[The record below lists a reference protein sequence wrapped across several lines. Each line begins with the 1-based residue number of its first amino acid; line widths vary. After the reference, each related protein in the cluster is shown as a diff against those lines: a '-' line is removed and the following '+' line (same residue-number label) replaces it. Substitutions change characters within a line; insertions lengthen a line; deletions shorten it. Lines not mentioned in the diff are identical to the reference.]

1 MAMDFLGNIG
11 MGYTSF
17 SQTAYIQSNY
27 TGRYASDD
35 LGVMSIEE
43 QAISTSNSHNQYSR
57 YADYSHLTVDP
68 SDDKTFWF
76 NTEIFKLNYRRDVVG
91 AFKIASDF
99 NYDIGVVSID
109 SPMVGIIYL
118 TPKPSSPPFAKKGQ
132 KIKKG
137 DTICLIEAMKTFNE
151 IKSDRDC
158 TIKTVMVKNGEAVE
172 FGQPLFEI
180 S

>member
-1 MAMDFLGNIG
+1 MMLEKKINETIDALIKKIKDNNLG
-11 MGYTSF
+11 
-17 SQTAYIQSNY
+17 YIKLSNKIN
-27 TGRYASDD
+27 T
-35 LGVMSIEE
+35 IE
-43 QAISTSNSHNQYSR
+43 ISNSSVSYSTNLNNQNISR
-57 YADYSHLTVDP
+57 ENNQNINNIENES
-68 SDDKTFWF
+68 F
-76 NTEIFKLNYRRDVVG
+76 I
-91 AFKIASDF
+91 
-99 NYDIGVVSID
+99 SID

-118 TPKPSSPPFAKKGQ
+118 TPKPSTPPFAKKGQ

-158 TIKTVMVKNGEAVE
+158 TIKTILVKNGEAVE

>member
-1 MAMDFLGNIG
+1 MLDKKINETIDFLIKKIKENNLGSIKLSNKINTIEISNTSITYNSNQNLQSDRSITSQNEKNNKNI
-11 MGYTSF
+11 
-17 SQTAYIQSNY
+17 
-27 TGRYASDD
+27 D
-35 LGVMSIEE
+35 LI
-43 QAISTSNSHNQYSR
+43 
-57 YADYSHLTVDP
+57 
-68 SDDKTFWF
+68 
-76 NTEIFKLNYRRDVVG
+76 
-91 AFKIASDF
+91 
-99 NYDIGVVSID
+99 SID

-158 TIKTVMVKNGEAVE
+158 IIREVLVKNGEAVE

>member
-1 MAMDFLGNIG
+1 MLDKKINQTIDALIKKIKDNNLGSIKL
-11 MGYTSF
+11 
-17 SQTAYIQSNY
+17 SNKIN
-27 TGRYASDD
+27 T
-35 LGVMSIEE
+35 IEIVNNFINE
-43 QAISTSNSHNQYSR
+43 NKNQYTQNILPNENQNKKNETDS
-57 YADYSHLTVDP
+57 
-68 SDDKTFWF
+68 
-76 NTEIFKLNYRRDVVG
+76 NI
-91 AFKIASDF
+91 I
-99 NYDIGVVSID
+99 SID
-109 SPMVGIIYL
+109 SPMVGVIYL

-158 TIKTVMVKNGEAVE
+158 TIKSVMVKNGEAVE

>member
-1 MAMDFLGNIG
+1 MLDKKINETIDVLIKKIKENNLGSIKLSNKINTIEISNTSITYNSNQNLQSDRSITSQNDKNNKNI
-11 MGYTSF
+11 
-17 SQTAYIQSNY
+17 
-27 TGRYASDD
+27 D
-35 LGVMSIEE
+35 LI
-43 QAISTSNSHNQYSR
+43 
-57 YADYSHLTVDP
+57 
-68 SDDKTFWF
+68 
-76 NTEIFKLNYRRDVVG
+76 
-91 AFKIASDF
+91 
-99 NYDIGVVSID
+99 SID

-158 TIKTVMVKNGEAVE
+158 IIKEVLVKNGEAVE

>member
-1 MAMDFLGNIG
+1 MLDKKINQTIDSLIKKIKDNNLSSIKLTNKSTTIEVTNSSLNPTTNQNTQNILP
-11 MGYTSF
+11 T
-17 SQTAYIQSNY
+17 
-27 TGRYASDD
+27 D
-35 LGVMSIEE
+35 
-43 QAISTSNSHNQYSR
+43 NQN
-57 YADYSHLTVDP
+57 VD
-68 SDDKTFWF
+68 
-76 NTEIFKLNYRRDVVG
+76 N
-91 AFKIASDF
+91 KI
-99 NYDIGVVSID
+99 NNNILSID

-158 TIKTVMVKNGEAVE
+158 SIKTILVKNGEAVE

>member
-1 MAMDFLGNIG
+1 MIDKKINETIDALIKKIKDN
-11 MGYTSF
+11 
-17 SQTAYIQSNY
+17 
-27 TGRYASDD
+27 D
-35 LGVMSIEE
+35 LGSIKLSNKIYNIE
-43 QAISTSNSHNQYSR
+43 ISNSSVNYNANLNNQ
-57 YADYSHLTVDP
+57 
-68 SDDKTFWF
+68 K
-76 NTEIFKLNYRRDVVG
+76 ILNEKNQSINNNENDN
-91 AFKIASDF
+91 F
-99 NYDIGVVSID
+99 VSID

-118 TPKPSSPPFAKKGQ
+118 TPKPSTPPFAKKGQ

-158 TIKTVMVKNGEAVE
+158 TIKTVLVKNGEAVE

>member
-1 MAMDFLGNIG
+1 MLDKKTNNTLDILIKKLKDNKLGSIKLSNKIN
-11 MGYTSF
+11 T
-17 SQTAYIQSNY
+17 IEVSNY
-27 TGRYASDD
+27 A
-35 LGVMSIEE
+35 EN
-43 QAISTSNSHNQYSR
+43 QNSHQITQNSSPTEHQ
-57 YADYSHLTVDP
+57 
-68 SDDKTFWF
+68 
-76 NTEIFKLNYRRDVVG
+76 NTKNVINEGI
-91 AFKIASDF
+91 IT
-99 NYDIGVVSID
+99 ID

-158 TIKTVMVKNGEAVE
+158 TIKSVMIKNGEAVE

-180 S
+180 L

>member
-1 MAMDFLGNIG
+1 MMLDKKINETIEVLIKKIKENNLGSIKLSNKTITIEISNNSLNHSSGQNPENVSSISNQNI
-11 MGYTSF
+11 
-17 SQTAYIQSNY
+17 
-27 TGRYASDD
+27 
-35 LGVMSIEE
+35 
-43 QAISTSNSHNQYSR
+43 
-57 YADYSHLTVDP
+57 
-68 SDDKTFWF
+68 KK
-76 NTEIFKLNYRRDVVG
+76 EINESV
-91 AFKIASDF
+91 
-99 NYDIGVVSID
+99 NSID

-158 TIKTVMVKNGEAVE
+158 SIKEVMVKNGEAVE

-180 S
+180 Y

>member
-1 MAMDFLGNIG
+1 MIDKKINNTIDTLIKKIKDNNLGSIKLSNKINTIEITNNSTN
-11 MGYTSF
+11 YNSN
-17 SQTAYIQSNY
+17 QSTQN
-27 TGRYASDD
+27 
-35 LGVMSIEE
+35 
-43 QAISTSNSHNQYSR
+43 TSNIDNKNN
-57 YADYSHLTVDP
+57 APNEDL
-68 SDDKTFWF
+68 
-76 NTEIFKLNYRRDVVG
+76 I
-91 AFKIASDF
+91 
-99 NYDIGVVSID
+99 SID

-132 KIKKG
+132 KIKRG

-158 TIKTVMVKNGEAVE
+158 TIKTVMVKNGDAVE

>member
-1 MAMDFLGNIG
+1 MMLDKKINETIDVLIKKIKDNNLGSIKLSNKIN
-11 MGYTSF
+11 TIEISNN
-17 SQTAYIQSNY
+17 STIQSSNQNNQNI
-27 TGRYASDD
+27 TDSSNKNINNDQSDKF
-35 LGVMSIEE
+35 I
-43 QAISTSNSHNQYSR
+43 
-57 YADYSHLTVDP
+57 
-68 SDDKTFWF
+68 
-76 NTEIFKLNYRRDVVG
+76 
-91 AFKIASDF
+91 
-99 NYDIGVVSID
+99 SID

-118 TPKPSSPPFAKKGQ
+118 TPKPSTPPFAKKGQ

-158 TIKTVMVKNGEAVE
+158 TIKNILVSNGEAVE

>member
-1 MAMDFLGNIG
+1 MLDKKINDTIDKLIKKIKDNNLTSIKLSNKTNTIEIINKSISENSSQNLQDNLVVSNQSTNDKINKNFL
-11 MGYTSF
+11 
-17 SQTAYIQSNY
+17 
-27 TGRYASDD
+27 
-35 LGVMSIEE
+35 
-43 QAISTSNSHNQYSR
+43 
-57 YADYSHLTVDP
+57 
-68 SDDKTFWF
+68 
-76 NTEIFKLNYRRDVVG
+76 
-91 AFKIASDF
+91 
-99 NYDIGVVSID
+99 SID

-151 IKSDRDC
+151 IKSDKDGVVKS
-158 TIKTVMVKNGEAVE
+158 ILVKNGEAVE